1 MCLGTSFV
9 RKQRRLVLG
18 ASKKIKIF
26 SAEMG
31 ITVGVMGRVFK
42 GTRPTRQRKR
52 EKGLKS
58 PSGLRARKRRRG
70 LRKGKKRSRG
80 RQPRSNSFPS
90 QQPSPPPLWGPRR
103 IRTHCRAFDYHEL
116 RLPPLKRRVGSWIE
130 QRSDGVIY
138 DLSER
143 FFWALRLWQHN
154 HSAVSSRFCK
164 DAADH
169 ILGSS
174 FPFFLEKWFGIQRIS
189 GPKNT
194 LFKRGESAQRVLLRW
209 RDDLRARARLRALP
223 KPSPGRKRPA
233 KVLRRGTRYVCEYCG
248 VDCPMP
254 KYHRHCNEPCVSV
267 VTRDRHIPRG

>member
-1 MCLGTSFV
+1 MCRGTSFK
-9 RKQRRLVLG
+9 RKQWRLVLG

-31 ITVGVMGRVFK
+31 ITVGVMGRAFK

-58 PSGLRARKRRRG
+58 PSVKIKRRRRRG
-70 LRKGKKRSRG
+70 LRRGKSRSRG
-80 RQPRSNSFPS
+80 RQPRSNSKPPR
-90 QQPSPPPLWGPRR
+90 QPSSEMLWGPRR

-116 RLPPLKRRVGSWIE
+116 RLPPLKKRVGSWIE
-130 QRSDGVIY
+130 RRSDGVIY

-143 FFWALRLWQHN
+143 FFWALRLWQHT
-154 HSAVSSRFCK
+154 HRSVSSRFCR

-169 ILGSS
+169 IFGSS
-174 FPFFLEKWFGIQRIS
+174 FPFFLEKHFGVVRIS
-189 GPKNT
+189 GPHNT
-194 LFKRGESAQRVLLRW
+194 DFTRSESAQRVLLRW
-209 RDDLRARARLRALP
+209 REDLRARARLRALP

-267 VTRDRHIPRG
+267 VTKVRRPSSG